1 MDPLVIKLGGAL
13 LEDRQALKQFFT
25 AVADYKRKNSRMLV
39 IIHGG
44 GCAVDNVMQRLGL
57 PVVKLRGRRVTPAD
71 QIAIVVGMLAGT
83 ANKILLAEAKK
94 HQLMAVGLSLADG
107 DSVSVE
113 NINKELGYVG
123 QPSAGKG
130 DLLYTLSAAGYL
142 PIMSSIG
149 IDKEGNLLNVNS
161 DEAAVSLTKT
171 LNADLLMLAD
181 VGGVLDENGNFI
193 TRINRTQAQKLIA
206 KGLISGGMVIKVEAA
221 LMAAKLLNKAV
232 SIAGIEHTEQLI
244 ELFNGKS
251 MRTTSVI

>member
-44 GCAVDNVMQRLGL
+44 GCLVDSFMQRLCL
-57 PVVKLRGRRVTPAD
+57 PVMKLRGRRVTPAD

-94 HQLMAVGLSLADG
+94 HQLMAIGLCLADG
-107 DSVSVE
+107 DSVLVE
-113 NINKELGYVG
+113 NINKELGCVG

-130 DLLYTLSAAGYL
+130 DLLYSLSAAGHL
-142 PIMSSIG
+142 PIISSIG
-149 IDKEGNLLNVNS
+149 IDKRGNLLNVNG
-161 DEAAVSLTKT
+161 DEAAVSLAKT

-193 TRINRTQAQKLIA
+193 TQINGAKAQKLIA
-206 KGLISGGMVIKVEAA
+206 KGLISEGMVIKVEAA
-221 LMAAKLLNKAV
+221 LMAAKLLNRAV
-232 SIAGIEHTEQLI
+232 SIAGIQHAEQLI
-244 ELFNGKS
+244 KLFNGKGIK
-251 MRTTSVI
+251 TTLVI